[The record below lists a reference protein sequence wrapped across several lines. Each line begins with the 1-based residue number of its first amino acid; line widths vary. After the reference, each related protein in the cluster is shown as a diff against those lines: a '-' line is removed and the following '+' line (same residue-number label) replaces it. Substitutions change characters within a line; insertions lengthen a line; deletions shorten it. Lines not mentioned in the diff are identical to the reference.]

1 MFCLHCGNE
10 IADDAI
16 VCVSCG
22 KRVTPLQKVVSADS
36 TGQWGSGV
44 FALLVISVIIFP
56 PLALVAGIIGLSS
69 KPKRRQGI
77 ILLVGVA
84 AWVALAIWMLMSEGS
99 YTP

>member
-1 MFCLHCGNE
+1 MFYPHCGNE
-10 IADDAI
+10 LSDDAI
-16 VCVSCG
+16 VCASCS
-22 KRVTPLQKVVSADS
+22 KQVTPLQKVVS

-44 FALLVISVIIFP
+44 FAFLVISVLIFP
-56 PLALVAGIIGLSS
+56 PLALIAGIIGLSS

-84 AWVALAIWMLMSEGS
+84 AWIAMAIWFTMAEGS

>member
-1 MFCLHCGNE
+1 MFYPHCGKE
-10 IADDAI
+10 LSDDAI
-16 VCVSCG
+16 VCASCS
-22 KRVTPLQKVVSADS
+22 KQVTPLQKVVS

-44 FALLVISVIIFP
+44 FAFLVISVLIFP
-56 PLALVAGIIGLSS
+56 PLALIAGIIGLSS

-84 AWVALAIWMLMSEGS
+84 AWIAMAIWFTMAEGS